1 MSRSLLHKLYRLH
14 LLSPSGIARLLHAL
28 WCEGVNLM
36 AVTRF
41 AAHYYPSVLAVAD
54 EKQLYTYQALH
65 TQAKTWAGVLYEQ
78 GWRRG
83 MRCALLGRNSSEM
96 VIASLALSRLGVHIY
111 YMSTDLSKEQVRQL
125 CQERR
130 IATALV
136 QEEYADRMPSELE
149 VKLLE
154 DLSECHESL
163 RRGRI
168 PKGRGGRI
176 IVLTGGSSGHYKVAA
191 RKPSVTAFLHPF
203 FALLREIRLD
213 ECRSVYIAPPLYHG
227 FGLASLIVALVMG
240 RSVYLRKHFDP
251 QSATRLLS
259 EYSIEV
265 LIAVPLMLRRLI
277 NETPSEIRSL
287 RRILSGGAPLD
298 APLVRAVEQHWGAV
312 LYNLYGTS
320 EAGFFILATPKIL
333 HNAPLALGKPIRGV
347 RCKIVRPDSQGVG
360 VLAVRSG
367 WAMDD
372 RKGSW
377 QETGDLAWMD
387 ESGVLFLRGRADSM
401 ILSGGENAYPEVLR
415 EALATLD
422 AVKDVAVVAY
432 PDLEFGT
439 RLAAFVVLKEDRS
452 STSEEDLRLLL
463 SAKLPRYQMPGKII
477 RLAALPRLENGKV
490 AEGTLREIIKET
502 LQAEERYEDRA

>member
-54 EKQLYTYQALH
+54 ESQSYTYQELH
-65 TQAKTWAGVLYEQ
+65 TQAKTRAGALYEQ

-96 VIASLALSRLGVHIY
+96 VIASLALSRLGIHIY

-163 RRGRI
+163 RRVRI
-168 PKGRGGRI
+168 PKGQGGRI

-240 RSVYLRKHFDP
+240 RSVYLRKRFDS

-265 LIAVPLMLRRLI
+265 LMLRRLI
-277 NETPSEIRSL
+277 NESPSEIRSL

-320 EAGFFILATPKIL
+320 EAGFFILATPEIL

-347 RCKIVRPDSQGVG
+347 RCKIVRPDRQGVG

-432 PDLEFGT
+432 PDLEFGA

-463 SAKLPRYQMPGKII
+463 SAKLPRYQMPGRII
-477 RLAALPRLENGKV
+477 PLAALPRLENGKV
-490 AEGTLREIIKET
+490 AEGTLREIIKGT
-502 LQAEERYEDRA
+502 LQTEERYEDRA

>member
-41 AAHYYPSVLAVAD
+41 AAHYYPSMLAVAD
-54 EKQLYTYQALH
+54 ERQSYTYQELH
-65 TQAKTWAGVLYEQ
+65 VKARAWAGVLYEQ

-83 MRCALLGRNSSEM
+83 MHCALLGRNSSEM

-111 YMSTDLSKEQVRQL
+111 YMSTDLSKEQVKQL
-125 CQERR
+125 CQERQ
-130 IATALV
+130 IETALV
-136 QEEYADRMPSELE
+136 QEEYADRMPSELA
-149 VKLLE
+149 VKLVE
-154 DLSECHESL
+154 DLSESDESL
-163 RRGRI
+163 CKGRI

-203 FALLREIRLD
+203 FTLLREIRLD

-240 RSVYLRKHFDP
+240 RSVYLSKRFDA

-259 EYSIEV
+259 EHSIEV

-277 NETPSEIRSL
+277 NESPSEIRSL

-320 EAGFFILATPKIL
+320 EAGFFILATPEIL
-333 HNAPLALGKPIRGV
+333 HEAPLALGKPIRGV

-372 RKGSW
+372 RKGNW

-415 EALATLD
+415 EALAALD

-432 PDLEFGT
+432 PDLEFGA
-439 RLAAFVVLKEDRS
+439 RLAAFVVLKEDFNS
-452 STSEEDLRLLL
+452 IFEEDLRHLL
-463 SAKLPRYQMPGKII
+463 SAKLPRYQMPGRII
-477 RLAALPRLENGKV
+477 RLAVLPRLENGKV
-490 AEGTLREIIKET
+490 AEGTLREMMEVT
-502 LQAEERYEDRA
+502 AQAEERYEDRA

>member
-14 LLSPSGIARLLHAL
+14 LLSPCGIARLLHAL
-28 WCEGVNLM
+28 RHEGVNLM

-41 AAHYYPSVLAVAD
+41 ATHYYPSMLAVAD
-54 EKQLYTYQALH
+54 EKQSYTYLELH
-65 TQAKTWAGVLYEQ
+65 VKARAWAGTLYEQ

-96 VIASLALSRLGVHIY
+96 VIASLALSRLGIHIY
-111 YMSTDLSKEQVRQL
+111 YMSTDLSKEQVKQL
-125 CQERR
+125 CQERQ
-130 IATALV
+130 IETALV
-136 QEEYADRMPSELE
+136 QEEYADRMPSELA

-154 DLSECHESL
+154 DLSESDESL
-163 RRGRI
+163 CQGRI

-240 RSVYLRKHFDP
+240 RSVYLSKRFDP

-259 EYSIEV
+259 EHSIEV

-277 NETPSEIRSL
+277 NESPSEIRSL
-287 RRILSGGAPLD
+287 RRILSGGAPLN

-320 EAGFFILATPKIL
+320 EAGFFILTTPEIL
-333 HNAPLALGKPIRGV
+333 HEAPLALGKPIRGV

-372 RKGSW
+372 RKGNW

-387 ESGVLFLRGRADSM
+387 ENGVLFLRGRADSM

-415 EALATLD
+415 EALAGLD

-432 PDLEFGT
+432 PDLEFGA
-439 RLAAFVVLKEDRS
+439 RLAAFVVLKEDFNS
-452 STSEEDLRLLL
+452 VSEEDLRLLL
-463 SAKLPRYQMPGKII
+463 SAKLPRYQMPGRII

-490 AEGTLREIIKET
+490 AEGTLREMMEVT
-502 LQAEERYEDRA
+502 TQAEERYEGRA

>member
-14 LLSPSGIARLLHAL
+14 LLSPGGIARFLHSL

-111 YMSTDLSKEQVRQL
+111 YMSTDLSKKQVRHL

-163 RRGRI
+163 RRGCI

-240 RSVYLRKHFDP
+240 RSVYLRKRFDP

-277 NETPSEIRSL
+277 NESPSEIRSL

-320 EAGFFILATPKIL
+320 EAGFFILATPEIL

-347 RCKIVRPDSQGVG
+347 RCKIVRPDRQGVG

-415 EALATLD
+415 EALVTLD

-463 SAKLPRYQMPGKII
+463 SAKLPRYQMPGRII

-490 AEGTLREIIKET
+490 AEGTLREIIKKT

>member
-1 MSRSLLHKLYRLH
+1 MSQSLLHKLYRLH
-14 LLSPSGIARLLHAL
+14 LLSQSGIARLLHAL
-28 WCEGVNLM
+28 WCEGINLM

-41 AAHYYPSVLAVAD
+41 AAHYYPPVLAVAD
-54 EKQLYTYQALH
+54 EKQHYTYQALH

-240 RSVYLRKHFDP
+240 RSVYLRKRFDP

-320 EAGFFILATPKIL
+320 EAGFFILATPEIL

-387 ESGVLFLRGRADSM
+387 ENGVLFLRGRADSM

-422 AVKDVAVVAY
+422 TVKDVAVVAY

-463 SAKLPRYQMPGKII
+463 SVKLPRYQMPGRII

-490 AEGTLREIIKET
+490 AEGTLREIIKGT